1 MGNDQHP
8 LLLKPFHQQQGAFM
22 RRKLQ
27 TLSLAIL
34 LTLAAVPVF
43 AAAPSAQP
51 STQPAT
57 STPLLDAILGSAV
70 PATPASAT
78 SIVTPFYGYCT
89 ATCARCYS
97 GNTPPCAPDP
107 DTGLRQGCTRI
118 PAC

>member
-1 MGNDQHP
+1 
-8 LLLKPFHQQQGAFM
+8 M
-22 RRKLQ
+22 RGKLQ

-51 STQPAT
+51 STQPAAQPAT
-57 STPLLDAILGSAV
+57 STALLDAILGTAV
-70 PATPASAT
+70 PATPAST
-78 SIVTPFYGYCT
+78 HSSIVTPFYGYCT

-97 GNTPPCAPDP
+97 GNNPPCAPDP

>member
-1 MGNDQHP
+1 
-8 LLLKPFHQQQGAFM
+8 M

-51 STQPAT
+51 SAAQPAT
-57 STPLLDAILGSAV
+57 STALLDAILGTAV
-70 PATPASAT
+70 PATPAS
-78 SIVTPFYGYCT
+78 SIVTPFFGYCT

>member
-1 MGNDQHP
+1 
-8 LLLKPFHQQQGAFM
+8 M

-51 STQPAT
+51 STPPAAHPAT
-57 STPLLDAILGSAV
+57 STALLDAILGSAV
-70 PATPASAT
+70 PATSASAS

>member
-1 MGNDQHP
+1 
-8 LLLKPFHQQQGAFM
+8 M

-34 LTLAAVPVF
+34 LTLAAIPVF
-43 AAAPSAQP
+43 AAPPSVQA
-51 STQPAT
+51 STPPAAHPPAT
-57 STPLLDAILGSAV
+57 SAALLDAILGTAV
-70 PATPASAT
+70 PPVSTNS

-97 GNTPPCAPDP
+97 GNNPPCAPDP